1 MLNVIRM
8 SSDRRYPVKRSE
20 YCKIVGETRV
30 NNISKILKDLGFNVV
45 VRKVE
50 DDDADILVYR
60 NNDLILVIEVLNW
73 RENVYMDY
81 NRVKS
86 IIQNFSNPEYSNARK
101 LLIFSFRKNVE
112 NQLRYFQ
119 SLNIDLLEV
128 GFQTQPAQFY
138 KFFKSKKHADGMR
151 PNNSRTRELERKKL
165 VGYLQQKGLI

>member
-1 MLNVIRM
+1 M

-86 IIQNFSNPEYSNARK
+86 IIQNFSNPEYSDARK
-101 LLIFSFRKNVE
+101 LLIFSFRKNIE

-119 SLNIDLLEV
+119 SLSIDLLEV

-138 KFFKSKKHADGMR
+138 KFFKSKGNADGMR